1 MSSETRQAGPVTYA
15 LANRPEMTLEESM
28 MGPSSAARL
37 LRIRGLTK
45 SLLGRVTA
53 AESTCMPNTM
63 RVNWS
68 VKSALMIRAHP

>member
-1 MSSETRQAGPVTYA
+1 
-15 LANRPEMTLEESM
+15 

-63 RVNWS
+63 RVNWT
-68 VKSALMIRAHP
+68 VRSAPMFRAHPEQRFLRLIRLRSILP